1 MKMNLQ
7 TEFIELAKENCT
19 RLWNR
24 LYDMVEI
31 KTLQKLTSNKL
42 EQIKKSEK
50 YAASVLS
57 DILFYRKG
65 SNIVQEIKVS

>member
-1 MKMNLQ
+1 
-7 TEFIELAKENCT
+7 
-19 RLWNR
+19 
-24 LYDMVEI
+24 MVEI

-50 YAASVLS
+50 YAATVLS
-57 DILFYRKG
+57 DILFYRKE